1 MTEPVGTF
9 CLVLH
14 SHLPWLAHAGTWPVG
29 EEWLYQAWSGAYR
42 RVVTLVESLAAEG
55 HRDVLTLGITPVLAA
70 QLDDP
75 YCLAELHSWLGGWQ
89 NRAQELARRR
99 EEVLRDLAE
108 YEFRAATEAL
118 GDFEGRWR
126 HGGSAVF
133 RPLVDAGVIEVLGGP
148 ATHSFTPLLTD
159 RVADFALAVG
169 LADTGLR
176 LPAATEG
183 IWAPECGY
191 RPGLERRYAAHG
203 VRRFVVDG
211 PGLHGDTAQARTVGD
226 TDVVVF
232 GRDLEVTYRVW
243 SPRRGYPGGRHYR
256 DFHTF
261 DHPTGFR
268 TARVTSPATPP
279 QRKAPYDAVAGLA
292 AARADA
298 EDFVEV
304 VHRRLLGLREQRGG
318 RPGLVVAGY
327 DTELFGHWWHEG
339 PEFLATVLRRL
350 PAAGV
355 RVATL
360 GGALAAGH
368 LGGPVELGES
378 SWGTGKD
385 WRVWQV
391 PDLAE
396 QAWAVQDQLLRVAD
410 KVVDARTPRMPEL
423 DQLAREALLTL
434 SSDWAFMVTKNS
446 APDYARRRAA
456 EHAARFGDLA
466 DGIEAGYPD
475 RELAARLRRIDG
487 PFGHLDARALARPV
501 TSAGPPWRP
510 SALR

>member
-1 MTEPVGTF
+1 MSEPVGTF
-9 CLVLH
+9 ALVLH
-14 SHLPWLAHAGTWPVG
+14 SHLPWLPHAGAWPVG
-29 EEWLYQAWSGAYR
+29 EEWLYQAWSGSYR
-42 RVVTLVESLAAEG
+42 RVVDFIETLAAEG
-55 HRDVLTLGITPVLAA
+55 RRNVLTLGVTPVLAA

-75 YCLAELHSWLGGWQ
+75 YCLEGLHSWLGDWQ
-89 NRAQELARRR
+89 NRAQELAARR
-99 EEVLRDLAE
+99 EAPLRALAAE
-108 YEFRAATEAL
+108 EFRAAGAAL

-126 HGGSAVF
+126 HGASAVL
-133 RPLVDAGVIEVLGGP
+133 RPLRDAGVIELLGGP

-159 RVADFALAVG
+159 RIADFALRVG
-169 LADTGLR
+169 LADTRLR
-176 LPAATEG
+176 LGSAPAG

-191 RPGLERRYAAHG
+191 RPGLERHYGAHG
-203 VRRFVVDG
+203 VRHFVVDG
-211 PGLHGDTAQARTVGD
+211 PALHGDTAQARTVGGS
-226 TDVVVF
+226 DVVAF

-261 DHPTGFR
+261 DHATGFR
-268 TARVTSPATPP
+268 TARVTAPSTPP
-279 QRKAPYDAVAGLA
+279 ERKAPYDPAAGLA

-298 EDFVEV
+298 EDFVDV
-304 VHRRLLGLREQRGG
+304 VRRRLLGLREQLGG

-339 PEFLATVLRRL
+339 PEFLAEVLRAL

-355 RVATL
+355 RVSTL

-378 SWGTGKD
+378 SWGSGKD

-391 PDLAE
+391 PELAE
-396 QAWAVQDQLLRVAD
+396 QSWAVQDQLLRVVD
-410 KVVDARTPRMPEL
+410 KVVDAQSPRLPAL
-423 DQLAREALLTL
+423 DQLAREALLAL
-434 SSDWAFMVTKNS
+434 SSDWAFMVSKNS

-456 EHAARFGDLA
+456 EHAKRFGRLA

-475 RELAARLRRIDG
+475 LALAEEFRHVDG
-487 PFGHLDARALARPV
+487 PFGHLDARQLARPV
-501 TSAGPPWRP
+501 TSAGHPAHP
-510 SALR
+510 SAPW